1 MVSEN
6 KALKLNFP
14 KKTQQQQ
21 QQQKS
26 NDIFMIKTD

>member
-14 KKTQQQQ
+14 KKNQQQQ